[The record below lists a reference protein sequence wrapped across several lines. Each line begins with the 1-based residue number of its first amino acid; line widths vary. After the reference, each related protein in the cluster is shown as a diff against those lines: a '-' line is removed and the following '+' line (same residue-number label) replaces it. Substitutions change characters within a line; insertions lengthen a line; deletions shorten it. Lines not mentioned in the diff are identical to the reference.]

1 VLVGGSA
8 LLAGLATALDAG
20 RGAALSLAVGLVM
33 MGWIAGEYLLLPD
46 IRFGLATFDTW
57 MQPFYLLVGLAM
69 AALALSA
76 LSDSRRG
83 LRGAARPG

>member
-1 VLVGGSA
+1 MLVGGSA

-33 MGWIAGEYLLLPD
+33 MGWIAGEYLLPD

-69 AALALSA
+69 AALALSV